1 MFNAVK
7 PSLEKE
13 NIIKFDKSI
22 IVNKHKIGK
31 KNMVRSKR
39 RRVSFKP
46 VEEEKSILQT
56 WASTVC
62 EGRVW
67 ARPRRSGQDYN
78 EHWW

>member
-13 NIIKFDKSI
+13 DIIKFQKPI
-22 IVNKHKIGK
+22 IVNKHKIAK
-31 KNMVRSKR
+31 KKHGKR

-62 EGRVW
+62 EDRGW

-78 EHWW
+78 EHW

>member
-13 NIIKFDKSI
+13 DTIKFQKSI
-22 IVNKHKIGK
+22 IVNEHKIAK
-31 KNMVRSKR
+31 KNMVRLKR

-62 EGRVW
+62 GDRVW

-78 EHWW
+78 EHW